1 MIYSS
6 KSCFSLI
13 LGLFG
18 LVIVQPVGAADP
30 AVKLDTRSRQIV
42 AGVQT
47 MIGKA
52 GSEYLAG
59 RFEDSARALEKA
71 MNQVEIAAR
80 VSSPELYE
88 ALLPKMQRITDARI
102 MIELEGVAIAPFD
115 HPPRPTADMA
125 KATEEKKPEPGPKPN
140 PFTPEGNGVSFVSQV
155 APILSSKCG
164 GCHVSG
170 NKGGF
175 SLSSYAV
182 LMKGPSEG
190 VVVFPGDTI
199 GSRLIETIETGDMP
213 RGGGKVAPQELAIL
227 KRWINEGAKF
237 DGADPAANLGNL
249 AANAP
254 PAAQPI
260 ANAPAEPPK
269 VAAPSGKE
277 TVDFASQVA
286 PLLVANC
293 TGCHIDAMQAR
304 GGLDMNTLARM
315 FRGGDSGPV
324 VEPSKGEG
332 SLLVRKLRGSEGDR
346 MPAGGRPPLQDT
358 EIALISKWID
368 EGATVDPSLQEESL
382 GVITQA
388 AWLAAAS
395 PSDVSAKR
403 AEIAGQHTTLAG
415 ADTARLATHQSDHFA
430 LWGDVSPGTLKIVA
444 EQAEAALQRT
454 SMVLP
459 AKDLAGKGE
468 AAETFFNGKAT
479 IYVLSRRYDYNE
491 FAKMIEQRSL
501 PPEWEGH
508 WSYNGIEAYVAVVAG
523 ANDEE
528 EVIAKR
534 LAAPVASLAV
544 ASRALS
550 VPRWFADGIGKVV
563 AASDVKRDRAEL
575 AKIQSE
581 LITAVGSLKSGKEF
595 FAGQLPPERAD
606 RLAAAV
612 CDSFLTR
619 EKKRGFDTVMRNL
632 SEGKKFDDA
641 FLAGMGVSPTAYF
654 DAWIAWVK

>member
-1 MIYSS
+1 MISS
-6 KSCFSLI
+6 PKSYFFLF
-13 LGLFG
+13 LGLFWPV
-18 LVIVQPVGAADP
+18 LALPVGADDP
-30 AVKLDTRSRQIV
+30 AIKLDTRSRQIV

-59 RFEDSARALEKA
+59 RFEDSARSLEKA

-102 MIELEGVAIAPFD
+102 MIELEGVAIAPFQ
-115 HPPRPTADMA
+115 HPPRATADMA

-164 GCHVSG
+164 GCHVRGS
-170 NKGGF
+170 KGGF

-213 RGGGKVAPQELAIL
+213 RGGGKVAPEELAIL

-237 DGADPAANLGNL
+237 DGADPTANLGNL

-254 PAAQPI
+254 PAGQPI
-260 ANAPAEPPK
+260 ANVPAEPPM
-269 VAAPSGKE
+269 VAAPTGKE

-324 VEPSKGEG
+324 VEPGKGEG

-358 EIALISKWID
+358 DIALISKWID

-395 PSDVSAKR
+395 PTDVSAKR

-415 ADTARLATHQSDHFA
+415 ADTERLATHQSDHFA

-454 SMVLP
+454 SMIVP
-459 AKDLAGKGE
+459 AKDLSGKGAE
-468 AAETFFNGKAT
+468 AESFFNGKAT
-479 IYVLSRRYDYNE
+479 IYVLPRRYDYNE

-501 PPEWEGH
+501 PPDWEGH
-508 WSYNGIEAYVAVVAG
+508 WSFNGIEAYVAVVAG

-528 EVIAKR
+528 DVIAKR

-550 VPRWFADGIGKVV
+550 VPRWFADGMGKVV
-563 AASDVKRDRAEL
+563 AASGVKRDRAEL
-575 AKIQSE
+575 ARIQSE